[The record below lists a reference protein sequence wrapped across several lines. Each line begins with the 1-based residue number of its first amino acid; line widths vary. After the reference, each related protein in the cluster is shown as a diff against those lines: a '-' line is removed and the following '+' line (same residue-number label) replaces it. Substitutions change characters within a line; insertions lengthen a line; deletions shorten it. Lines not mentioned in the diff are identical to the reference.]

1 MVHKKILLLATF
13 ATFVKI
19 EFYPMLQ
26 RHFLKNTE
34 KRHPE
39 ISSQKTYILCLH
51 TDQVLE
57 KSNGI

>member
-1 MVHKKILLLATF
+1 
-13 ATFVKI
+13 
-19 EFYPMLQ
+19 MLQ

-34 KRHPE
+34 KHHPE